1 MADQNT
7 RVERERIGTRIDEDI
22 TGLESRDERDRVGS
36 FADTDRAPSR
46 PRVTAS
52 KASTPTAARHSR
64 TREIRAEIEQTR
76 EDLSE
81 TVNAIQDR
89 LQPSTLASNAVD
101 SVKDAARER
110 FRDIADTETVQ
121 YVRANP
127 MPTAMIGIGLAGL
140 AWLAFGRETQDTRSR
155 DWDGRRDWRVR
166 SGYEFERDRQLPG
179 DQMDYERCTAARRHA
194 RGEPRSRTADASDR
208 AAGAEHAAPDVGRE
222 PLPDRSRGCRVRRAR
237 RCVGACHRER
247 KPGHGPDP
255 RQSGRGRPA
264 GGQRQGPGGRE
275 CGDQCRVTSA
285 AGSRPE
291 IVRAI
296 PSRRSAGLSRG
307 AAMPR
312 ARCPWHSLPPAA
324 CVSTCIRSSYR
335 DPPPIPIRHRVR
347 KARADVRVVAVAHA
361 RRRSTLLA
369 HARRK
374 PLIVSRIRVTSEG
387 VSEYLLAPE
396 RRKERCG
403 ETGSNPLSSWTVPLT
418 LPTDRLR
425 LSLRR
430 ETLRGL
436 RPARRS

>member
-7 RVERERIGTRIDEDI
+7 RVERERIGTRLDEDI

-52 KASTPTAARHSR
+52 KASTPTAARYSR

-166 SGYEFERDRQLPG
+166 SGYEFERDRELPG
-179 DQMDYERCTAARRHA
+179 DQMAYEPARPRGAMREESRDLVQRTRQTARRA
-194 RGEPRSRTADASDR
+194 QSTLRRTWDENPFLIGAAAAVFGALVAASVPATESENRVMGQTRDNLVEGVQQVVKDKVQAVEN
-208 AAGAEHAAPDVGRE
+208 AATNAVSQVQQAVGLKSSE
-222 PLPDRSRGCRVRRAR
+222 QSPHD
-237 RCVGACHRER
+237 
-247 KPGHGPDP
+247 DP
-255 RQSGRGRPA
+255 RG
-264 GGQRQGPGGRE
+264 
-275 CGDQCRVTSA
+275 
-285 AGSRPE
+285 
-291 IVRAI
+291 
-296 PSRRSAGLSRG
+296 
-307 AAMPR
+307 
-312 ARCPWHSLPPAA
+312 
-324 CVSTCIRSSYR
+324 
-335 DPPPIPIRHRVR
+335 
-347 KARADVRVVAVAHA
+347 
-361 RRRSTLLA
+361 
-369 HARRK
+369 
-374 PLIVSRIRVTSEG
+374 
-387 VSEYLLAPE
+387 
-396 RRKERCG
+396 
-403 ETGSNPLSSWTVPLT
+403 
-418 LPTDRLR
+418 
-425 LSLRR
+425 
-430 ETLRGL
+430 
-436 RPARRS
+436 